1 MANESGVLVFGEAA
15 EGGGLA
21 AISLELLGAARRLGE
36 QLGQSVSAAILGQG
50 VESLAQELIAG
61 GADKVYVVDDALLAT
76 YQGDAYLPAAV
87 KVCQEANPA
96 VVLLPQTMTGRDL
109 SPRLAHRLGT
119 AAVMDCIEL
128 KVKDGR
134 VVMTRPCYGGNANA
148 DYTCKA
154 MPQMAT
160 VRGKSQEPLAP
171 DPSRKGEVVK
181 VAAGVDASAV
191 RAKLVERRKEEA
203 AGVRL
208 EDAEAVVCGGRGM
221 GSPEAFKELEDLATI
236 LGGATG
242 ATRAACDLGWYPVP
256 QQIGLT
262 GKIVSPT
269 LYIAIALS
277 GASQHMAGVSGAKTI
292 VAINKDPE
300 ANIFRFCRYGVVA
313 DWKAVLPALKEKVRQ
328 LKAQ

>member
-15 EGGGLA
+15 EGAGLA
-21 AISLELLGAARRLGE
+21 AISLELLGAARRLGD
-36 QLGQSVSAAILGQG
+36 QLGQPVRAAILGKG

-61 GADKVYVVDDALLAT
+61 GAEKVYVVDDALLGE

-96 VVLLPQTMTGRDL
+96 VVLLPQTVVGRDL
-109 SPRLAHRLGT
+109 APRLAHRLGT
-119 AAVMDCIEL
+119 AAVMDCVEL

-148 DYTCKA
+148 DYTCKT

-160 VRGKSQEPLAP
+160 VRGKSQEPLAA

-181 VAAGVDASAV
+181 VAGGVDASAV
-191 RAKLVERRKEEA
+191 RTKLVERRKEEA

-208 EDAEAVVCGGRGM
+208 EDAEVVLCGGRGM
-221 GSPEAFKELEDLATI
+221 GGADAFKQLEELAAVM
-236 LGGATG
+236 GGAVG
-242 ATRAACDLGWYPVP
+242 ATRAACDMGWYPVP

-269 LYIAIALS
+269 LYIAVALS

-300 ANIFRFCRYGVVA
+300 ANIFRFCRYGVVG
-313 DWKAVLPALKEKVRQ
+313 DWKAVWPAFQQKVRE
-328 LKAQ
+328 LKGQ

>member
-1 MANESGVLVFGEAA
+1 MPNESGVLVFGEAA

-21 AISLELLGAARRLGE
+21 AISLELLGAARRLGQ
-36 QLGQSVSAAILGQG
+36 QLGQPVQAAILGQG

-61 GADKVYVVDDALLAT
+61 GADKVYVVDDPSLAQ
-76 YQGDAYLPAAV
+76 YQSDAYLPAAV
-87 KVCQEANPA
+87 KVCQEANPS
-96 VVLLPQTMTGRDL
+96 VVLLPQTSIGRDL
-109 SPRLAHRLGT
+109 APRLAYRLGT
-119 AAVMDCIEL
+119 AAVMDCTEL
-128 KVKDGR
+128 AIKSGQL
-134 VVMTRPCYGGNANA
+134 VMTRPCYGGNANA

-154 MPQMAT
+154 APAVAT

-181 VAAGVDASAV
+181 VAAAADPAAV
-191 RAKLVERRKEEA
+191 RAKLIERRKEEA
-203 AGVRL
+203 VGVRL
-208 EDAEAVVCGGRGM
+208 EDAEVVVCGGRGI
-221 GSPEAFKELEDLATI
+221 GSGDGFKELEDLANMM
-236 LGGATG
+236 GGAVG

-269 LYIAIALS
+269 LYIAVALS

-300 ANIFRFCRYGVVA
+300 ANIFRFSRYGIVG
-313 DWKAVLPALKEKVRQ
+313 DWKAVWPAFKQKVRE

>member
-15 EGGGLA
+15 EGAGLA
-21 AISLELLGAARRLGE
+21 AISLELLGAARRLGD
-36 QLGQSVSAAILGQG
+36 QLGQPVRAAILGKG

-61 GADKVYVVDDALLAT
+61 GADKVLVVDDALLGE

-87 KVCQEANPA
+87 KVCQEANPT
-96 VVLLPQTMTGRDL
+96 VVLLPQTVIGRDL
-109 SPRLAHRLGT
+109 APRLAHRLGT
-119 AAVMDCIEL
+119 AAVMDCVEL

-160 VRGKSQEPLAP
+160 VRGKSQEPLAT

-191 RAKLVERRKEEA
+191 RTKLVERRKEEA

-208 EDAEAVVCGGRGM
+208 EDAEVVLCGGRGM
-221 GSPEAFKELEDLATI
+221 GGADAFKQLEDLATVM
-236 LGGATG
+236 GGAVG
-242 ATRAACDLGWYPVP
+242 ATRAACDMGWYSVP

-269 LYIAIALS
+269 LYIAIAIS
-277 GASQHMAGVSGAKTI
+277 GSSQHLAGCTGSKNI
-292 VAINKDPE
+292 VAINRDPE
-300 ANIFRFCRYGVVA
+300 ANIFKVAKYGVVG
-313 DWKAVLPALKEKVRQ
+313 DFKQVLPALIEKVKE
-328 LKAQ
+328 LTSG

>member
-1 MANESGVLVFGEAA
+1 MANENGVLVFAEAA

-36 QLGQSVSAAILGQG
+36 QLGQPVSAAILGQG
-50 VESLAQELIAG
+50 GESLAQELIAG
-61 GADKVYVVDDALLAT
+61 GADKVYVVDDALLST
-76 YQGDAYLPAAV
+76 YQGDPYLPAAV

-109 SPRLAHRLGT
+109 TPRLAHRLGT

-134 VVMTRPCYGGNANA
+134 VVMTRPCYGGHANA

-160 VRGKSQEPLAP
+160 GRGKAQEPLPP
-171 DPSRKGEVVK
+171 DSSRKGDVVK

-191 RAKLVERRKEEA
+191 RAKLVERRKEAA
-203 AGVRL
+203 AGVPL
-208 EDAEAVVCGGRGM
+208 EDAEAGGCGGRGM